1 MAVIDNIKARAKKD
15 IKTII
20 LPETNDDRIIKAA
33 AKTVEEGIAKIIL
46 LGDENELKAKAEAL
60 GVDISGVTFINPPE
74 APKLDEYANIFYEVA
89 CATYLLNNEF
99 AVTLVMHADNLPK
112 EIEKELE
119 LC

>member
-1 MAVIDNIKARAKKD
+1 MVYKIG
-15 IKTII
+15 TI
-20 LPETNDDRIIKAA
+20 A
-33 AKTVEEGIAKIIL
+33 
-46 LGDENELKAKAEAL
+46 
-60 GVDISGVTFINPPE
+60 DISKLPPLE
-74 APKLDEYANIFYEVA
+74 KHFEMFLVNCARTLTKAYGADRNVDTDDGGYLLYVEKDTPHDEIKKCFNYTAHTLEYANIFYEVA